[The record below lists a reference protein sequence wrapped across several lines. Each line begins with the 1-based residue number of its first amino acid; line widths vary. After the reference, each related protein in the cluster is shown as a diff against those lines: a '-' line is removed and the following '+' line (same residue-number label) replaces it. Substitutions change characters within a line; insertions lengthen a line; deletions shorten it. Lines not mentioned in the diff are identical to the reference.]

1 MKLRDAE
8 YNVIPESEVDLVNE
22 LVDRKWLEKG
32 DQFFWIKLDKHKK
45 LLSSYDLWSPG
56 GVSLLSEIINC

>member
-32 DQFFWIKLDKHKK
+32 DHFF
-45 LLSSYDLWSPG
+45 
-56 GVSLLSEIINC
+56 